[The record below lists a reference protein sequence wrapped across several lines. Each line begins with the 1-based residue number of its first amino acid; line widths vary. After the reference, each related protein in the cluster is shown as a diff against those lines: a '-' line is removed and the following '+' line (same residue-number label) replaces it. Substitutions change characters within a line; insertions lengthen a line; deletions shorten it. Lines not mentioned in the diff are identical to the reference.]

1 MPRRSAAAAGRPLAG
16 AGRHSDEGDTRKRI
30 LDIALDLFIEQGY
43 DKTSLRQIADRL
55 GFTQAAIYYHF
66 AAKEDLLVAL
76 HLRLHELARP
86 AFEQLGKEA
95 GPSGWA
101 AVLRGFVDTMLANR
115 KLFVLHERNQTALSA
130 LHIKGHDGDHEE
142 MEQQFRQILADS
154 AIPARDR
161 VRLSCALGAL
171 LSSLMSLSVIEDLG
185 PATYGDLLREAIT
198 DLLEPRVGR

>member
-1 MPRRSAAAAGRPLAG
+1 MPRRSAATAGPPLAG
-16 AGRHSDEGDTRKRI
+16 AGRHPDEGDTRERI
-30 LDIALDLFIEQGY
+30 LDVALDLFIEQGY
-43 DKTSLRQIADRL
+43 DKTSLRQIAEPL

-66 AAKEDLLVAL
+66 AAKQDILIAL
-76 HLRLHELARP
+76 HLRLHKLGRP

-101 AVLRGFVDTMLANR
+101 AVLRGLVDTMLANH
-115 KLFVLHERNQTALSA
+115 KLFVLHERNQTALAA
-130 LHIKGHDGDHEE
+130 LHIKGHEGDHED
-142 MEQQFRQILADS
+142 MEQQFRRILANP

-171 LSSLMSLSVIEDLG
+171 LSSLMSLSDLEDLG

-198 DLLEPRVGR
+198 DLLEPRDNS

>member
-1 MPRRSAAAAGRPLAG
+1 M
-16 AGRHSDEGDTRKRI
+16 
-30 LDIALDLFIEQGY
+30 DLFIEQGY

-55 GFTQAAIYYHF
+55 GFNQAAIYYHF
-66 AAKEDLLVAL
+66 AAKEDILVAL

-86 AFEQLGKEA
+86 AFEQLEEQA

-101 AVLRGFVDTMLANR
+101 VVLRGLVDTTLANR

-142 MEQQFRQILADS
+142 MEQQFRRILANG

-171 LSSLMSLSVIEDLG
+171 LTSLMSLSDLEGLG
-185 PATYGDLLREAIT
+185 PAAYGDLLREAIT
-198 DLLEPRVGR
+198 DLLEPRDHS

>member
-1 MPRRSAAAAGRPLAG
+1 MPRRSAATAGRPLAG
-16 AGRHSDEGDTRKRI
+16 TGRHPDEGDTRERI
-30 LDIALDLFIEQGY
+30 LDIAMDSFIEQGY

-66 AAKEDLLVAL
+66 AAKQDILVAL

-101 AVLRGFVDTMLANR
+101 AVLRGLVDTMLAND
-115 KLFVLHERNQTALSA
+115 KLFVLHERNQTALAA

-142 MEQQFRQILADS
+142 MEQQFRRILGNS

-171 LSSLMSLSVIEDLG
+171 LTSLMSLSDLEDLG

-198 DLLEPRVGR
+198 DLLEPRDHS

>member
-1 MPRRSAAAAGRPLAG
+1 MPRRSAATAGRTRAG
-16 AGRHSDEGDTRKRI
+16 AGRHPDEAGTRERI

-43 DKTSLRQIADRL
+43 DKTSLRQIAEPL

-66 AAKEDLLVAL
+66 AAKEDILVAL

-86 AFEQLGKEA
+86 VLEQLAAET

-101 AVLRGFVDTMLANR
+101 AVLRGLVDTMLANR
-115 KLFVLHERNQTALSA
+115 KLFVLHERNRTALSA
-130 LHIKGHDGDHEE
+130 LHHKGHDGDHEE
-142 MEQQFRQILADS
+142 MEEQFRQILGNS

-171 LSSLMSLSVIEDLG
+171 MSSLMSFGALEDLG
-185 PATYGDLLREAIT
+185 PAA
-198 DLLEPRVGR
+198 PR

>member
-1 MPRRSAAAAGRPLAG
+1 MPRRSAATAARPPAG
-16 AGRHSDEGDTRKRI
+16 AARHPDEGDTRERI
-30 LDIALDLFIEQGY
+30 LDVALDLFIEQGY
-43 DKTSLRQIADRL
+43 DKTSLRQIAEPL

-66 AAKEDLLVAL
+66 AAKQDILIAL
-76 HLRLHELARP
+76 HLRLHKLGRP

-101 AVLRGFVDTMLANR
+101 AVLRGLVDTMLANH
-115 KLFVLHERNQTALSA
+115 KLFVLHERNQTALAA
-130 LHIKGHDGDHEE
+130 LHIKGHEGDHED
-142 MEQQFRQILADS
+142 MEQQFRRILANP

-171 LSSLMSLSVIEDLG
+171 LSSLMSLSDLEDLR

-198 DLLEPRVGR
+198 DLLEPRDYS